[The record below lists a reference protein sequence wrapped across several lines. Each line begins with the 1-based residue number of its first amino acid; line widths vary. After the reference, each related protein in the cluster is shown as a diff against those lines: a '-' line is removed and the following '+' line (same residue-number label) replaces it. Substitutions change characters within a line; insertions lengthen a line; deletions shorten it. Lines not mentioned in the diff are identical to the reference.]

1 MYALR
6 TVGVAAF
13 VVWVADGVIK
23 RRFREAAVRAML
35 ALAPVAAWQG
45 YVAMVE
51 HSDAYRHPAYEY
63 QRAPYLFYNVSYA
76 RNLALRD
83 PSDPARGGVNP
94 VRRVVGG
101 ALALTAS
108 LGEIL
113 TIPRGYLA
121 MGLQAVLGAPAAA
134 SRMVAAGLFGGLW
147 IVGLVLV
154 GGGIAL
160 QLLRGDWP
168 APWYLLTYL
177 GALSVTPY
185 SDQYLRYLAPVAAL
199 PVLSAIVL
207 LRMRGTR
214 AAVTAL
220 ATTLIL
226 QLAVVTYVYA
236 HEYEPVAYR
245 DACGAPVASKR
256 FFYGPSGRGFDEA
269 IDYLHS
275 HAHASDI
282 VAAGT
287 PHWVYLRTG
296 LRAVMPP
303 FEHDPS
309 KTQQLLEGVPVDASA
324 VGRDVIASERFTE
337 PAVRMFP
344 ERWAQAY
351 ASAVGG
357 WTVYRRIAR

>member
-1 MYALR
+1 
-6 TVGVAAF
+6 
-13 VVWVADGVIK
+13 
-23 RRFREAAVRAML
+23 
-35 ALAPVAAWQG
+35 
-45 YVAMVE
+45 
-51 HSDAYRHPAYEY
+51 
-63 QRAPYLFYNVSYA
+63 
-76 RNLALRD
+76 
-83 PSDPARGGVNP
+83 
-94 VRRVVGG
+94 
-101 ALALTAS
+101 
-108 LGEIL
+108 
-113 TIPRGYLA
+113 
-121 MGLQAVLGAPAAA
+121 
-134 SRMVAAGLFGGLW
+134 
-147 IVGLVLV
+147 
-154 GGGIAL
+154 
-160 QLLRGDWP
+160 
-168 APWYLLTYL
+168 
-177 GALSVTPY
+177 
-185 SDQYLRYLAPVAAL
+185 
-199 PVLSAIVL
+199 
-207 LRMRGTR
+207 MRGTR

-220 ATTLIL
+220 ATTVIL
-226 QLAVVTYVYA
+226 QLGVVTYVYA

-309 KTQQLLEGVPVDASA
+309 KTQQLLEGVPVDYLL

-351 ASAVGG
+351 ASTVGG